1 MDSLTEFASGSSVS
15 TLTALAITSVFTL
28 DPDEAPPV
36 LAPVP
41 VGVAGPLQA
50 ATTPTARAARPAPS
64 VRAPSVRALSVRA
77 PGIRALSIRDR
88 VARDITAPLSSIVD
102 NLALTL
108 KMSRR
113 GRQSFRCC
121 PLHYFY
127 WQMRRCPSPLAC
139 SPPGRDLDG
148 TRRFKDNRR
157 LSTT

>member
-64 VRAPSVRALSVRA
+64 VRAL
-77 PGIRALSIRDR
+77 GIRDR

-127 WQMRRCPSPLAC
+127 WQMRKCLSPLAC

-157 LSTT
+157 LSTIDPVPT